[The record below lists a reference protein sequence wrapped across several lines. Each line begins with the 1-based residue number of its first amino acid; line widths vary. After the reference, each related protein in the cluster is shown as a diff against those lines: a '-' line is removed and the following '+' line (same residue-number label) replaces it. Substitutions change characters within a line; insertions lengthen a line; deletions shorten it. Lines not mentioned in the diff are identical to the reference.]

1 MQQMKAKF
9 EKYIKWLDLN
19 SDGKTDLKDLAVL
32 TLYSLKAVL
41 NKELIIN
48 KSIDIILEII
58 NSESYKTVSLE
69 DLNDLELNILKE
81 TVKNNGNKS

>member
-1 MQQMKAKF
+1 MKAKF

>member
-1 MQQMKAKF
+1 MKTKL

-19 SDGKTDLKDLAVL
+19 NDGKTDLKDLAVL
-32 TLYSLKAVL
+32 MLYGLKAVF

-58 NSESYKTVSLE
+58 N
-69 DLNDLELNILKE
+69 
-81 TVKNNGNKS
+81 

>member
-1 MQQMKAKF
+1 MKTKL

-19 SDGKTDLKDLAVL
+19 NDGKTDLKDLAVL

>member
-1 MQQMKAKF
+1 MKTKL
-9 EKYIKWLDLN
+9 EKYIKWLNLN
-19 SDGKTDLKDLAVL
+19 NNGKTDLKDLAVL
-32 TLYSLKAVL
+32 MLYSLKAVL

-58 NSESYKTVSLE
+58 NSESYKEVSLE

>member
-1 MQQMKAKF
+1 MKTKL

-19 SDGKTDLKDLAVL
+19 NDGKTDLKDLAVL
-32 TLYSLKAVL
+32 MLYGLKAVL

-58 NSESYKTVSLE
+58 NSGSYKEVSLE